1 MDSIGNK
8 GGFMIKKIFVLIAM
22 VPFFLIAQDGFSGR
36 GGHHEI
42 RHERAKAKIEKQHQ
56 RKTER
61 LEKWKE
67 KRLEK
72 CGTNQACI
80 NRVNH
85 QAGMKANQID
95 KQYEA
100 RKEAFEKHDE
110 KHPAETPAD
119 ATPDTGSEQAPST
132 GGTPMTESR

>member
-1 MDSIGNK
+1 
-8 GGFMIKKIFVLIAM
+8 M
-22 VPFFLIAQDGFSGR
+22 VPFFLMAQDGFSGR
-36 GGHHEI
+36 GG
-42 RHERAKAKIEKQHQ
+42 RERVKAKIEKQHQ

-72 CGTNQACI
+72 CGTNKACI

-100 RKEAFEKHDE
+100 RKEAFEKHEE
-110 KHPAETPAD
+110 KHPAETPAEE
-119 ATPDTGSEQAPST
+119 APAVSSEGGSTAPST
-132 GGTPMTESR
+132 GGAPMTESR